1 MLIVVN
7 VLTATK
13 YIKIGLP
20 ASTVF
25 EYTDEMEMILS
36 FKSTIYVNWK
46 MYVSTISEV
55 LKMAMNVQP
64 QKCIDNLNSIVLV
77 VFET

>member
-1 MLIVVN
+1 
-7 VLTATK
+7 
-13 YIKIGLP
+13 
-20 ASTVF
+20 
-25 EYTDEMEMILS
+25 
-36 FKSTIYVNWK
+36 

-55 LKMAMNVQP
+55 LNMAMNVQP

>member
-1 MLIVVN
+1 
-7 VLTATK
+7 
-13 YIKIGLP
+13 
-20 ASTVF
+20 
-25 EYTDEMEMILS
+25 
-36 FKSTIYVNWK
+36 